1 MEQGL
6 AASLAGTQT
15 YGNGSGNTTTHAYGG
30 TVDKPKGKKKMACK
44 KKVKK

>member
-30 TVDKPKGKKKMACK
+30 TVDKSKKRTSK